1 MKETKETYQEWFLEQ
16 KTRCISQSEEL
27 DDAIEMANSGDAY
40 IMEVKKTEA
49 GTMLINSGD
58 VYNMEGMKVK
68 YADFIVLAISALR
81 YGYFGRVISRP
92 EFIQEHLHIAE
103 LSELYEEYVRMC
115 NYYYNGDVP
124 AAKLEEAYSDM
135 KSDGNTLITMID
147 DLADSLAFF
156 VIKMKR
162 EEE

>member
-1 MKETKETYQEWFLEQ
+1 ML
-16 KTRCISQSEEL
+16 I
-27 DDAIEMANSGDAY
+27 NSGDAY

-49 GTMLINSGD
+49 GIMLINSGD
-58 VYNMEGMKVK
+58 AYNMDGMKVK

-81 YGYFGRVISRP
+81 YGYLGRVISRP

-147 DLADSLAFF
+147 DLTDSLAFF
-156 VIKMKR
+156 VIKLKGKKS
-162 EEE
+162 